1 MTKNLDKEYIGVNT
15 IYEQQKEYR
24 QTPEGKLALRR
35 AKERQLLKK
44 MRKIKKSHGG
54 GLIPRCAEC
63 EEKRFEVLTV
73 NHNIVVCYNCRYER
87 EIVLTEDEI
96 CQ

>member
-1 MTKNLDKEYIGVNT
+1 MRNLDEEYVSKQI

-35 AKERQLLKK
+35 ARERQLLKQ
-44 MRKIKKSHGG
+44 MRIIKKSHGG
-54 GLIPRCAEC
+54 GLIPKCNKC
-63 EEKRFEVLTV
+63 GEKQFEVLIV
-73 NHNIVVCYNCRYER
+73 NYDFVICYNCKHER
-87 EIVLTEDEI
+87 VKVLTEEEI